1 MIYQRH
7 IPNEELFSAQL
18 EMLMQNS
25 RLAMALIHLIGV
37 FATIAMSWAFV
48 DFNVILLWAAAFLIL
63 LLLLHCLH
71 GCSLTAKRETT

>member
-25 RLAMALIHLIGV
+25 RLAMASIHLIGV
-37 FATIAMSWAFV
+37 FATVAMFWAYV
-48 DFNVILLWAAAFLIL
+48 DFNVVLQFVKQMRLPNACLTRQKDDLAF
-63 LLLLHCLH
+63 
-71 GCSLTAKRETT
+71 S